1 MGELLC
7 EDGLSVLITISNRM
21 TREKE
26 IGRITLWGSVVNVA
40 LTILKFAAG
49 IIGCSAAMI
58 ADAVHSLSDLLTDFV
73 VLLFVKISSRPADS
87 DHPYGH
93 GKYETLATSIVAI
106 ALLAAGGVLAAE
118 GIEKIMSVMHG
129 EPLTVPG
136 RIALWAA
143 LISIAAKEIIY
154 QLTVRVARRVDSSAL
169 EANAWHHRTDALS
182 SIATAI
188 GIGGALLFGGAWAVL
203 DPIAAVLVSI
213 FIIIAACKLL
223 HEAIQDLLEKRLPE
237 SVEQQIREI
246 VATDSD
252 MSQMHKLRTRRVG
265 NIYSIEMHVRMRGDI
280 SLREAHRHSAIIEQK
295 LRERFG
301 ENTMVTIH
309 LEPLKEPCCE

>member
-1 MGELLC
+1 ME
-7 EDGLSVLITISNRM
+7 T

-26 IGRITLWGSVVNVA
+26 IVRITLWGSVVNVT
-40 LTILKFAAG
+40 LTALKFAAG
-49 IIGCSAAMI
+49 ILGCSAAMI

-73 VLLFVKISSRPADS
+73 VLLFVRISSRPADS

-93 GKYETLATSIVAI
+93 GKYETLATAIVAV

-118 GIEKIMSVMHG
+118 GVQKILSAIHG
-129 EPLTVPG
+129 EELVMPG

-154 QLTVRVARRVDSSAL
+154 LLTIRVSRRVQSSAL

-182 SIATAI
+182 SVATSI
-188 GIGGALLFGGAWAVL
+188 GIGGALLFGGNGAIL

-213 FIIIAACKLL
+213 FILVAAARLL
-223 HEAIQDLLEKRLPE
+223 HEAMQDLLEKRLPE
-237 SVEQQIREI
+237 EVENEIRAM
-246 VATDSD
+246 VATDSE
-252 MSQMHKLRTRRVG
+252 MSEMHKLRTRRVG
-265 NIYSIEMHVRMRGDI
+265 NVYSIEMHLRMDGNMP
-280 SLREAHRHSAIIEQK
+280 LAEAHRHSAMLEQR

-301 ENTMVTIH
+301 QQTMITIH
-309 LEPLKEPCCE
+309 MEPLKK

>member
-1 MGELLC
+1 
-7 EDGLSVLITISNRM
+7 M

-26 IGRITLWGSVVNVA
+26 IVRITLLGSVVNVA
-40 LTILKFAAG
+40 LTLLKFAAG

-73 VLLFVKISSRPADS
+73 VLVFVKISSRPADS
-87 DHPYGH
+87 EHPYGH
-93 GKYETLATSIVAI
+93 GKYETLATAIVAI

-118 GIEKIMSVMHG
+118 GIQKIVGVMRG
-129 EPLTVPG
+129 EPLTMPG

-143 LISIAAKEIIY
+143 LISIAAKELIY

-182 SIATAI
+182 SVATAI
-188 GIGGALLFGGAWAVL
+188 GIGGALIFGGTWAVL

-223 HEAIQDLLEKRLPE
+223 HGAIQELLEQRLPE
-237 SVEQQIREI
+237 EVEQQIREI
-246 VATDSD
+246 VETDQD
-252 MSQMHKLRTRRVG
+252 MTEMHKLRTRRVG
-265 NIYSIEMHVRMRGDI
+265 NVYSIEMHLRMHGDV
-280 SLREAHRHSAIIEQK
+280 SLYEAHRHSMVLEQK

-301 ENTMVTIH
+301 EQTMVTIH
-309 LEPLKEPCCE
+309 LEPLKENGIYLPN

>member
-1 MGELLC
+1 ME
-7 EDGLSVLITISNRM
+7 T

-26 IGRITLWGSVVNVA
+26 IVRITLWGSVVNVT
-40 LTILKFAAG
+40 LTALKFAAG
-49 IIGCSAAMI
+49 ILGCSAAMI

-73 VLLFVKISSRPADS
+73 VLLFVRISSRPADS

-93 GKYETLATSIVAI
+93 GKYETLATAIVAV

-118 GIEKIMSVMHG
+118 GVQKILSAIHG
-129 EPLTVPG
+129 EELVMPG

-154 QLTVRVARRVDSSAL
+154 LLTIRVSRRVQSSAL

-182 SIATAI
+182 SVATSI
-188 GIGGALLFGGAWAVL
+188 GIGGALLFGGKWAIL

-213 FIIIAACKLL
+213 FILVAAARLL
-223 HEAIQDLLEKRLPE
+223 HEALQDLLEKRLPE
-237 SVEQQIREI
+237 EVENEIRAM
-246 VATDSD
+246 VAADSE
-252 MSQMHKLRTRRVG
+252 MSEMHKLRTRRVG
-265 NIYSIEMHVRMRGDI
+265 NVYSIEMHLRMDGNMP
-280 SLREAHRHSAIIEQK
+280 LAEAHRHSAMLEQR

-301 ENTMVTIH
+301 QQTMITIH
-309 LEPLKEPCCE
+309 MEPLKK